1 MSELVK
7 LQSELRS
14 PVSRNKLYAFN
25 TEVID
30 KPTKALIHQE
40 ARFWLINAGQA
51 KAIIH
56 GKTVTLKKGSLVA
69 VLPWEI
75 TQILEVSVPL
85 QYYMVIYNFD
95 SINILIKTMYGS
107 CDDGPKIFEEISRNP
122 EVKCDAEQ
130 YERVKDIFIS
140 LQSEL
145 GMEDTL
151 QVVTAKKLSHVYTA
165 NKVISLILEFFR
177 MQGDTSTDKEIDS
190 DKFKKEEILQYMYVH
205 LNENITAKSLSKI
218 FYTSEN
224 TISRYVKQLTGLS
237 VVELCHEMRIVRVSN
252 YLLYTDL
259 TVSELSE
266 IVGYADASHLS
277 KLFKAR
283 MGVKIND
290 YRKTYQKIGRILSF
304 EETREIYDIV
314 SYIYRNHTKDIT
326 IKDTSEKFNM
336 SPVAVNKILLSQV
349 EKSFSDFL
357 NYVRINHACKL
368 LLTTNKTIVDIAI
381 EVGYENAKTFNR
393 NFIKYKVMTPSD
405 YRSEVWLQASSL
417 DEQIYSVE

>member
-30 KPTKALIHQE
+30 KPTKPLIHQE
-40 ARFWLINAGQA
+40 ARFWLINAGKA
-51 KAIIH
+51 TAIIH
-56 GKTVTLKKGSLVA
+56 GKTVELKKGSLVA

-75 TQILEVSVPL
+75 TQIIEVSVPL

-107 CDDGPKIFEEISRNP
+107 SEDTPKIFEEIRKNP
-122 EVKCDAEQ
+122 EVKCNAQQ
-130 YERVKDIFIS
+130 YEKIKEIFIS
-140 LQSEL
+140 LQNEL
-145 GMEDTL
+145 GTEDTL
-151 QVVTAKKLSHVYTA
+151 KLVTAKKLSHVYAA

-177 MQGDTSTDKEIDS
+177 MKDENNLNKEEDTE
-190 DKFKKEEILQYMYVH
+190 KFKKEEILQYMYVH

-218 FYTSEN
+218 FYTGEN
-224 TISRYVKQLTGLS
+224 TINRYIKQLTGLS

-259 TVSELSE
+259 TVSELAE
-266 IVGYADASHLS
+266 LVGYADASHLS

-283 MGVKIND
+283 MGIKIND

-304 EETREIYDIV
+304 EETKDIYNIV
-314 SYIYRNHTKDIT
+314 SYIYRNHTKNISINDV
-326 IKDTSEKFNM
+326 SEKFDVSPLKVNM
-336 SPVAVNKILLSQV
+336 ILLSQV

-368 LLTTNKTIVDIAI
+368 LLTTDKTIIDIAI
-381 EVGYENAKTFNR
+381 EVGYENTKTFNR
-393 NFIKYKVMTPSD
+393 NFVKYKLMTPSD
-405 YRSEVWLQASSL
+405 YRSEVWLQPSSL
-417 DEQIYSVE
+417 EGEIYSLN